1 MAKETITLEQAR
13 KRIDFFNEV
22 EAYKPITLVK
32 KIVGFSLIGYGA
44 VTIIFPA
51 GSVWAI
57 MGGCALLGIDYKKFL
72 KTLKFYGKKLIDWAY
87 GNRTWKLMKRN
98 LKARFM

>member
-1 MAKETITLEQAR
+1 MKKQMITIKQAR

-22 EAYKPITLVK
+22 EAYKPITLIK
-32 KIVGFSLIGYGA
+32 KIVGFSLIGYGT
-44 VTIIFPA
+44 VTIIMPT

-57 MGGCALLGIDYKKFL
+57 MGGCALLGIDYKKLL

>member
-98 LKARFM
+98 LKARLL